1 MQVLRGLPAYITLS
15 YTYSRTRNTQI
26 IGRMSRLIA
35 IITTSS
41 LKPLFFFHQSSR
53 RGPVNFRSFISRFQP
68 INLKFLHSK
77 STSTTDDPVDAS
89 NLLEM
94 MPLGEALASMC
105 T

>member
-41 LKPLFFFHQSSR
+41 LKPLFFFSS
-53 RGPVNFRSFISRFQP
+53 I
-68 INLKFLHSK
+68 
-77 STSTTDDPVDAS
+77 
-89 NLLEM
+89 
-94 MPLGEALASMC
+94 
-105 T
+105 